1 MNPRNT
7 PAEKAYQP
15 QTPQSYKQNPSP
27 SAQPPTQP
35 PTQPP
40 MQQAIQPPTPLMMNG
55 VPMMGQGDMQIAMV
69 PIVMGGIWYWDGVRS
84 RSDGDAAD
92 DYEWRAVLPV
102 LWCDVRWVQC
112 NGVSQESWVVPGSND
127 AADDAA
133 RSDVRRERECDYE
146 WRARHAWCA
155 GRAGCAGC
163 AWRAAGNDDEWHAH
177 DDERRAHD
185 ELGGQR
191 AWRPRSAW
199 RREPAG
205 AQHACCYD

>member
-27 SAQPPTQP
+27 SALP

-40 MQQAIQPPTPLMMNG
+40 MQPMQPPTPMMVNG
-55 VPMMGQGDMQIAMV
+55 MPMMGQGDMQIAMV

-92 DYEWRAVLPV
+92 DNEWGAVLPV
-102 LWCDVRWVQC
+102 LWRDVRWVQC
-112 NGVSQESWVVPGSND
+112 GGVSWESSVVPGSDD

-133 RSDVRRERECDYE
+133 RADV
-146 WRARHAWCA
+146 
-155 GRAGCAGC
+155 
-163 AWRAAGNDDEWHAH
+163 
-177 DDERRAHD
+177 
-185 ELGGQR
+185 
-191 AWRPRSAW
+191 
-199 RREPAG
+199 
-205 AQHACCYD
+205 